1 MAESY
6 VLFSEEEVA
15 KVVGGVDIPLNREA
29 LRKLANDTRRRMAED
44 NKSFPAARHEAM
56 SNFPQRKLM
65 DQERFKAYVSALGK
79 LFNARKRFKKPRSTK
94 PTELVPIDHKGQYL
108 MRV

>member
-6 VLFSEEEVA
+6 VLFSEEEVS
-15 KVVGGVDIPLNREA
+15 KVVGTMDIPLNREA

-44 NKSFPAARHEAM
+44 KKSFPAARHEAM
-56 SNFPQRKLM
+56 CNFPQRKLI
-65 DQERFKAYVSALGK
+65 DQTRFQAYVSALGK
-79 LFNARKRFKKPRSTK
+79 LFNARKRFKTARSVK
-94 PTELVPIDHKGQYL
+94 PTELLPIDQKGQYL